1 MSKITVGYWDIRA
14 LAEPIRMILE
24 YCGADY
30 EDKRYQLRG
39 ESPNIDRSDWLD
51 VKFKLGLEFPNLP
64 YLIDGDVK
72 MTQQWAIIKYVS
84 QKYGNLVPKTNEET
98 RRCDMAQEVARDLLF
113 ALIRTLF
120 GSGSFEDAKKHFLE
134 EMIPKHLGAL
144 EKFLGDQD
152 WMAGATL
159 TYVDFEICE
168 RLDVLNE
175 FKSDCL
181 DKYPNM
187 KKYKERFF
195 ALDKI
200 AAYRSSER
208 FKEYPI
214 FVKMAKWGYKKEN

>member
-1 MSKITVGYWDIRA
+1 MSKISVGYWDIRA
-14 LAEPIRMILE
+14 LAEPIRLILE

-30 EDKRYQLRG
+30 EDRRYQLRG
-39 ESPNIDRSDWLD
+39 ELPNVDRSDWLV
-51 VKFKLGLEFPNLP
+51 VKFKLGLDFPNLP

-72 MTQQWAIIKYVS
+72 MTQQWAIMKYLAR
-84 QKYGNLVPKTNEET
+84 KYGNLIPKTEEET
-98 RRCDMAQEVARDLLF
+98 RRCDMTQEDIRDLGSAF
-113 ALIRTLF
+113 IRLISTP
-120 GSGSFEDAKKHFLE
+120 GSFEDAKKNFLE
-134 EMIPKHLGAL
+134 ETVPKHLEAF
-144 EKFLGDQD
+144 EKFLSDKD

-168 RLDVLNE
+168 RLDVLTE
-175 FKSDCL
+175 MQSDCL
-181 DKYPNM
+181 DKYLNV

-200 AAYRSSER
+200 AAYRSTER